1 MWLFGKK
8 KKSDIKP
15 MSYYEAIQMEIKPL
29 EDVMVNLA
37 VSSREAKRTDDRIE
51 ILKALVQSFYDLRS
65 KCISMGPEYQKY
77 FSDMWEHCHNSKCD
91 DFCYIDRFE
100 EELNTLQS
108 SANELIARDD
118 LHDQEVQHIEEK
130 VLSILIENPEILQ
143 TDVYKKFDP
152 VVQPDIQTV
161 IYSLATEGTIKR
173 EKTGRTYKITYCGP
187 GKK

>member
-15 MSYYEAIQMEIKPL
+15 MSYYEAIQKEIKPL

-118 LHDQEVQHIEEK
+118 LHDREAQNIEEK

-143 TDVYKKFDP
+143 TDVYNKFDP
-152 VVQPDIQTV
+152 VAKPDLQTV
-161 IYSLATEGTIKR
+161 IYNLA
-173 EKTGRTYKITYCGP
+173 
-187 GKK
+187 

>member
-15 MSYYEAIQMEIKPL
+15 MSYYEAIQKEIKPL

-65 KCISMGPEYQKY
+65 KCISMGPEYQRY

-118 LHDQEVQHIEEK
+118 LHDKEVQHIEEK

-173 EKTGRTYKITYCGP
+173 EKAGRTYKITYCGS